1 MHRLV
6 RVLSGALL
14 LSAFLVTSAPTTPPA
29 DALGS
34 PAAAFDAARVRLS
47 LSRVTAGL
55 NAPLF
60 VTGAGDGSGRLY
72 VVEQGGRIRIVGGG
86 LLAAPFL
93 DIRTRVTAGG
103 ERGLLGLAFHPT
115 YASNGRFYVDY
126 TDRDGNTVIAEY
138 LRSSTNSNRASS
150 TTERVLLRVVQPFP
164 NHNGGM
170 LAFGPDGF
178 LSIGMGDG
186 GSAGDPG
193 NRAQST
199 ATRLGKLLRIDVDH
213 RTGSLQ
219 YANPSSNPY
228 VGRSG
233 LDDIF
238 AIGLRNPWR
247 FSFDRL
253 TGDLWIGDVGQ
264 GRWEEIDRATR
275 ASGLGRGANYGWR
288 QLEGRACFN
297 PSSGCSTSGKT
308 MPVAVYS
315 HSLGCSVTGGYVYRG
330 TAYPVLQGGYVFGDY
345 CSGRIW
351 ALTANG
357 PATQS
362 PRLLLSSGRTI
373 SSFGQGDDGTLYL
386 TDISS
391 GELYRLV
398 GTSR

>member
-6 RVLSGALL
+6 RVLTGALL
-14 LSAFLVTSAPTTPPA
+14 LSALLVPATTAGPAPRT
-29 DALGS
+29 
-34 PAAAFDAARVRLS
+34 AFDPSNVRLS
-47 LSRVTAGL
+47 ISRVTGGL
-55 NAPLF
+55 ASPLF
-60 VTGAGDGSGRLY
+60 VTGAGDGSGRLF
-72 VVEQGGRIRIVGGG
+72 VVEQAGRIRVLAGGT

-93 DIRTRVTAGG
+93 DIRSRIAAGG
-103 ERGLLGLAFHPT
+103 ERGLLGLAFHPKYRT
-115 YASNGRFYVDY
+115 NGRFFVNF
-126 TDRDGNTVIAEY
+126 TDRNGTTVIAEY
-138 LRSSTNSNRASS
+138 RRSTTDANRASR
-150 TTERVLLRVVQPFP
+150 TERVLLRVPQPYA

-170 LAFGPDGF
+170 LAFGPDGY
-178 LSIGMGDG
+178 LYIGLGDG

-199 ATRLGKLLRIDVDH
+199 ASRLGKLLRIDVDQAQGT
-213 RTGSLQ
+213 RR
-219 YANPSSNPY
+219 YANPPSNPY

-233 LDDIF
+233 LDEIF
-238 AIGLRNPWR
+238 ARGLRNPWR

-275 ASGLGRGANYGWR
+275 AAGLGRGANYGWR
-288 QLEGRACFN
+288 QLEGRACYN
-297 PSSGCSTSGKT
+297 PSSGCSTRGKT

-330 TAYPVLQGGYVFGDY
+330 AAYPALVGGYVFGDY

-351 ALTANG
+351 ALRADG

-362 PRLLLSSGRTI
+362 PRHLLNSGRTI

-386 TDISS
+386 TDRSS
-391 GELYRLV
+391 GELYRL
-398 GTSR
+398 TAAAR